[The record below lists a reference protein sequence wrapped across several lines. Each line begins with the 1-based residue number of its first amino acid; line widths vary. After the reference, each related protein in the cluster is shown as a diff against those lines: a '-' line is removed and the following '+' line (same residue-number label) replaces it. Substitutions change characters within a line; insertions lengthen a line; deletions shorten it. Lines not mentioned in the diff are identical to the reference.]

1 MVMPLSNQHVH
12 KAHVFS
18 ALNLD
23 AYGID
28 ITEMSVAYVSCIGT
42 QHLCEVYLT
51 AFAYYVDVI
60 VPEKMSDGDI
70 DVRPLCCRL
79 RQLHDAL
86 LCKQGGHH
94 ALAADSLVFLQ
105 HFLYAD
111 NGLRQALQILLY
123 CKLGRIHLLLFKHR
137 RS

>member
-1 MVMPLSNQHVH
+1 MADGVVQKTELASIAMVASREGVSPH
-12 KAHVFS
+12 KVKELIA
-18 ALNLD
+18 N
-23 AYGID
+23 
-28 ITEMSVAYVSCIGT
+28 
-42 QHLCEVYLT
+42 
-51 AFAYYVDVI
+51 
-60 VPEKMSDGDI
+60 PEKTDLVVPKSNDKKLRYLKDMVLLMMSDGDI

-79 RQLHDAL
+79 RQLHYAL

-137 RS
+137 QS